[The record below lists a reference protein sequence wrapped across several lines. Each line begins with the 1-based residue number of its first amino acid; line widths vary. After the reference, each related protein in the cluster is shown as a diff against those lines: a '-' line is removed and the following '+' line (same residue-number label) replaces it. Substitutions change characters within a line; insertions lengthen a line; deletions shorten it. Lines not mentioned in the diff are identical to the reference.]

1 MITFMCLF
9 WFLFF
14 SFFCFVVGG
23 EEKKFIVW
31 NLFYELN
38 YFFVLLLSFII
49 TLPL

>member
-23 EEKKFIVW
+23 EEKKIYR
-31 NLFYELN
+31 LELI
-38 YFFVLLLSFII
+38 L
-49 TLPL
+49 